1 MAKTKQQK
9 QEIVAKLTEGIKAA
23 ASTVFVGFTKVTVAE
38 ESAMRKALRESGVKY
53 VVAKKTLIGR
63 ALKEAGHTLDG
74 ELPGEIAVAYNTVAG
89 GDASAPA
96 RLIHEFAGKFK
107 DKLVIAGGVFEG
119 MLRNAAAM
127 QEIATI
133 PSMDVLRG
141 RFANVINSPRSRF
154 AIVLSKVAEKK
165 A

>member
-1 MAKTKQQK
+1 
-9 QEIVAKLTEGIKAA
+9 
-23 ASTVFVGFTKVTVAE
+23 
-38 ESAMRKALRESGVKY
+38 
-53 VVAKKTLIGR
+53 
-63 ALKEAGHTLDG
+63 
-74 ELPGEIAVAYNTVAG
+74 
-89 GDASAPA
+89 
-96 RLIHEFAGKFK
+96 
-107 DKLVIAGGVFEG
+107 

-154 AIVLSKVAEKK
+154 AIVLSKVSEKK